1 MMRWLSSL
9 PAAAVA
15 LVANLSAIAGQNRMR
30 KGERTI
36 SRRITKKNNRLWRYY
51 KEEWQEKPLLFPKN
65 LLLLSQNSLIFWL
78 THLSLAIKEG
88 SLSG

>member
-1 MMRWLSSL
+1 
-9 PAAAVA
+9 
-15 LVANLSAIAGQNRMR
+15 MR

-65 LLLLSQNSLIFWL
+65 LLLLSQNSLIFL
-78 THLSLAIKEG
+78 ANSPQFGNKRRQPFLSTGKETK
-88 SLSG
+88 LRF